1 MTTLDLRRIKLR
13 IGDAIESEEP
23 LELDP
28 LTIGGQTFVF
38 DPSGPVARVTLARAT
53 TGIVFTLAF
62 TATLRGPCMRCLED
76 ATVGVRVE
84 RTEYQATDRQADTDD
99 ELENPYLEDDILD
112 VSTWAR
118 DAALLSL
125 PDKIL
130 CVESCAGLCS
140 SCGRPQSE
148 GPCGCEA
155 PTGDSRWAKLEEL
168 RAEFTD

>member
-1 MTTLDLRRIKLR
+1 MTLDLRRIKLR
-13 IGDAIESEEP
+13 VGDAIEREEP

-38 DPSGPVARVTLARAT
+38 DLPCPVASITLTRAT
-53 TGIVFTLAF
+53 TGILSTLAF
-62 TATLRGPCMRCLED
+62 TATLRGPCMRCLEP
-76 ATVGVRVE
+76 ATVDVRVE
-84 RTEYQATDRQADTDD
+84 RTEYEATDGQAETDD
-99 ELENPYLEDDILD
+99 ELENPYLENDILD
-112 VSTWAR
+112 VSAWAR

-148 GPCGCEA
+148 GPCGCET

-168 RAEFTD
+168 RAELTD

>member
-1 MTTLDLRRIKLR
+1 MTTLDLRRLKLR
-13 IGDAIESEEP
+13 VGDAIERDEL

-38 DPSGPVARVTLARAT
+38 DPPSPVATVMLTRAATGILSTLA
-53 TGIVFTLAF
+53 L

-76 ATVGVRVE
+76 ATVEVRVE
-84 RTEYQATDRQADTDD
+84 RTEYEATDGQADNDD
-99 ELENPYLEDDILD
+99 ELENPYLENDILD
-112 VSTWAR
+112 VSAWAR

-140 SCGRPQSE
+140 SCGRSQSE
-148 GPCGCEA
+148 GSCSCEA

-168 RAEFTD
+168 RAELTD